1 MGKKN
6 KGKDY
11 KGSLASAVIGGAF
24 FAIPYIGLGVSLLPS
39 LGIGA
44 VAFGA
49 GNLLFSSDAKD
60 KVEKVAKEMTLYDT
74 LKQAKEQNAQ
84 IQNIMGK
91 LEDPELV
98 KNVGEIH
105 DTVTKIIDTVSRKPD
120 KIKKTNSF
128 FNYYLPVTL
137 NILSKYDD
145 IENQKLDSKDSE
157 KFMKKTQEMIS
168 KINKSFKTQLSNLY
182 QADIIDTDAEMK
194 VFESM
199 LNSEGFD
206 ISDFN
211 TENKEG

>member
-98 KNVGEIH
+98 KNVGEIY

-194 VFESM
+194 VFETM

>member
-194 VFESM
+194 VFETM

>member
-24 FAIPYIGLGVSLLPS
+24 FAIPYIGLGVSLFPS

>member
-145 IENQKLDSKDSE
+145 IENQKLDSNDSE